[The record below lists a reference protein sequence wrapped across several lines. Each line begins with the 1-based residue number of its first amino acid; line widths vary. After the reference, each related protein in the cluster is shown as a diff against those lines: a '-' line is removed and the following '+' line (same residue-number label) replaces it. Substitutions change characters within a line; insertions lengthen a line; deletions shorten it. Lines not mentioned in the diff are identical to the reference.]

1 MEMNIQNLLLLAVI
15 GATAGFLSGL
25 MGLGGAVIII
35 PALVFF
41 LGYTQQQAQGTT
53 LGLMVLPIGF
63 LAAWS
68 YYQAGNIDIKAVA
81 IMAVTFFIAG
91 YFGGKMATTIDTSLM
106 RKIFSVALI
115 LIAIKMFF
123 QK

>member
-81 IMAVTFFIAG
+81 VMAVTFFIAG
-91 YFGGKMATTIDTSLM
+91 YFGGKMAVN
-106 RKIFSVALI
+106 IFLFSI
-115 LIAIKMFF
+115 LSKL
-123 QK
+123 

>member
-63 LAAWS
+63 LAACS

-81 IMAVTFFIAG
+81 VMAVAFFIAG
-91 YFGGKMATTIDTSLM
+91 YFGGKMATSIDTSLM